1 MLAIKALSKTMEKGG
16 GNRIMLSKVH
26 IHSFRIPTLAAK
38 RKIQVT
44 VS

>member
-1 MLAIKALSKTMEKGG
+1 MLAIKALGKTTEKGG
-16 GNRIMLSKVH
+16 GNRIMLSQVH
-26 IHSFRIPTLAAK
+26 IHSFRIPILAAE